1 MLKKR
6 LFISYTVLISLF
18 MIVVLTAVNRAVSGT
33 IDTQMESVTRE
44 AVEVGVRD
52 INSLFSDMFSE
63 TLNLCVDR
71 QLQAALTDFAD
82 GGGEAAGRA
91 VREEGERAISGL
103 RRKLTVEKVGLY
115 PVRDGELYQDE
126 AGYPGGG
133 LPGHE
138 KAGYPGGGLPGREK
152 TVYPGGG
159 SPGREAV
166 RGFLAAP
173 DLAGEEW
180 VRKTRAAGGKFVLT
194 ENEGADRTF
203 LRLSKVILSDD
214 RDMRDLALLEVN
226 IDVQI
231 LSTRLNQISV
241 QKGLVYLLDDQ
252 GRILLPYSHYH
263 QDGNERFGEARSG
276 AFIDRNKHMVII
288 RPIHTVGWRVA
299 ADVPM
304 REILAAGSALRGHVM
319 AISAVAIA
327 AVLLLAIYF
336 STYISR
342 PVIHISQVMNQV
354 REGDLDIRI
363 DSSRQT
369 GEMKTLYQS
378 FNYMMD
384 MIGDLIQEVYVAKIR
399 EKQSELAALQAQI
412 NPHFLYNT
420 LDSINW
426 MAIRYG
432 ARDIQKMV
440 VSLATMLR
448 YSLNNGQNLIAVQDE
463 IKQVQSYI
471 NLQQIRFENCFESE
485 IRIQEEMNSCIIIK
499 LLLQPLVENAIIHGF
514 DEGQYENGHLTI
526 TGEIESGHMVFRVM
540 NDGHQADLE
549 VIQRIL
555 YPAENVKPKSY
566 GIKNVN
572 DRLRHQYGEEYTL
585 QYRIQGDLTVA
596 VIRIPLE
603 KTGGEAYGGGN
614 DSGGGRR

>member
-82 GGGEAAGRA
+82 GGGEAASRA

-115 PVRDGELYQDE
+115 PVRDGELYRDE

-133 LPGHE
+133 P
-138 KAGYPGGGLPGREK
+138 A
-152 TVYPGGG
+152 
-159 SPGREAV
+159 GREAV

-336 STYISR
+336 SAYISR

-432 ARDIQKMV
+432 VRDIQKMV

-555 YPAENVKPKSY
+555 YPAEDVKPKSY

-585 QYRIQGDLTVA
+585 QYRIQGVLTVA

>member
-82 GGGEAAGRA
+82 GGGEAASRA

-115 PVRDGELYQDE
+115 PVRDGELYRDE

-133 LPGHE
+133 P
-138 KAGYPGGGLPGREK
+138 A
-152 TVYPGGG
+152 
-159 SPGREAV
+159 GREAV

-304 REILAAGSALRGHVM
+304 REILAAGSALRGHAM

-540 NDGHQADLE
+540 NDGPQADLE

-555 YPAENVKPKSY
+555 YPAEDVKPKSY

>member
-82 GGGEAAGRA
+82 GGGEAASRA

-115 PVRDGELYQDE
+115 PVRDGELYRDE

-133 LPGHE
+133 P
-138 KAGYPGGGLPGREK
+138 A
-152 TVYPGGG
+152 
-159 SPGREAV
+159 GREAV

-499 LLLQPLVENAIIHGF
+499 LLQPLVENAIIHGF

-555 YPAENVKPKSY
+555 YPAEDVKPKSY

>member
-82 GGGEAAGRA
+82 GGGEAASRA

-115 PVRDGELYQDE
+115 PVRDGELYRDE

-133 LPGHE
+133 P
-138 KAGYPGGGLPGREK
+138 A
-152 TVYPGGG
+152 
-159 SPGREAV
+159 GREAV

-485 IRIQEEMNSCIIIK
+485 IRIQEEMNSCIIK

-555 YPAENVKPKSY
+555 YPAEDVKPKSY

>member
-82 GGGEAAGRA
+82 GGGEAASRA

-115 PVRDGELYQDE
+115 PVRDGELYRDE

-133 LPGHE
+133 P
-138 KAGYPGGGLPGREK
+138 A
-152 TVYPGGG
+152 
-159 SPGREAV
+159 GREAV

-180 VRKTRAAGGKFVLT
+180 VRKTRAAGGKVVLT

-555 YPAENVKPKSY
+555 YPAEDVKPKSY

>member
-82 GGGEAAGRA
+82 QGGEAAGRA
-91 VREEGERAISGL
+91 VREQGERAISGL
-103 RRKLTVEKVGLY
+103 RRKLTVEKVRLY
-115 PVRDGELYQDE
+115 PVRNGEFYRDE
-126 AGYPGGG
+126 AEYPS
-133 LPGHE
+133 
-138 KAGYPGGGLPGREK
+138 
-152 TVYPGGG
+152 GG
-159 SPGREAV
+159 SPGRNEAGFPNGGSPGRDPV
-166 RGFLAAP
+166 RGFLAAL

-180 VRKTRAAGGKFVLT
+180 VQKTRAAGGKFVLT
-194 ENEGADRTF
+194 ENEEADRTF

-252 GRILLPYSHYH
+252 GRIILPYSHYH
-263 QDGNERFGEARSG
+263 QDGNERFGEGRSG

-319 AISAVAIA
+319 AISAVAIV

>member
-115 PVRDGELYQDE
+115 PVRDGELYRDE
-126 AGYPGGG
+126 AGYPGG
-133 LPGHE
+133 P
-138 KAGYPGGGLPGREK
+138 A
-152 TVYPGGG
+152 
-159 SPGREAV
+159 GREAV
-166 RGFLAAP
+166 RGFLVAP

-555 YPAENVKPKSY
+555 YPAEDVKPKSY

>member
-82 GGGEAAGRA
+82 GGGEAASRA

-115 PVRDGELYQDE
+115 PVRDGELYRDE

-133 LPGHE
+133 P
-138 KAGYPGGGLPGREK
+138 A
-152 TVYPGGG
+152 
-159 SPGREAV
+159 GREAV

-288 RPIHTVGWRVA
+288 RPIHTAGWRVA

-555 YPAENVKPKSY
+555 YPAEDVKPKSY

>member
-91 VREEGERAISGL
+91 VREEGARAISGL

-115 PVRDGELYQDE
+115 PVRDGELYRDE

-133 LPGHE
+133 P
-138 KAGYPGGGLPGREK
+138 A
-152 TVYPGGG
+152 
-159 SPGREAV
+159 GREAV

-555 YPAENVKPKSY
+555 YPAEDVKPKSY

>member
-82 GGGEAAGRA
+82 GGGEAASRA

-115 PVRDGELYQDE
+115 PVRDGELYRDE

-133 LPGHE
+133 P
-138 KAGYPGGGLPGREK
+138 A
-152 TVYPGGG
+152 
-159 SPGREAV
+159 GREAV

-327 AVLLLAIYF
+327 ASCFWRFIF
-336 STYISR
+336 PHYISR

-354 REGDLDIRI
+354 REGIWT
-363 DSSRQT
+363 S
-369 GEMKTLYQS
+369 
-378 FNYMMD
+378 
-384 MIGDLIQEVYVAKIR
+384 A
-399 EKQSELAALQAQI
+399 
-412 NPHFLYNT
+412 
-420 LDSINW
+420 SIL
-426 MAIRYG
+426 R
-432 ARDIQKMV
+432 ARPV
-440 VSLATMLR
+440 R
-448 YSLNNGQNLIAVQDE
+448 
-463 IKQVQSYI
+463 
-471 NLQQIRFENCFESE
+471 
-485 IRIQEEMNSCIIIK
+485 
-499 LLLQPLVENAIIHGF
+499 
-514 DEGQYENGHLTI
+514 
-526 TGEIESGHMVFRVM
+526 
-540 NDGHQADLE
+540 
-549 VIQRIL
+549 
-555 YPAENVKPKSY
+555 
-566 GIKNVN
+566 
-572 DRLRHQYGEEYTL
+572 
-585 QYRIQGDLTVA
+585 
-596 VIRIPLE
+596 
-603 KTGGEAYGGGN
+603 
-614 DSGGGRR
+614 

>member
-82 GGGEAAGRA
+82 GGGEAASRA

-115 PVRDGELYQDE
+115 PVRDGELYRDE

-133 LPGHE
+133 P
-138 KAGYPGGGLPGREK
+138 A
-152 TVYPGGG
+152 
-159 SPGREAV
+159 GREAV

-173 DLAGEEW
+173 DLAEEEW

-226 IDVQI
+226 
-231 LSTRLNQISV
+231 
-241 QKGLVYLLDDQ
+241 
-252 GRILLPYSHYH
+252 
-263 QDGNERFGEARSG
+263 
-276 AFIDRNKHMVII
+276 
-288 RPIHTVGWRVA
+288 
-299 ADVPM
+299 
-304 REILAAGSALRGHVM
+304 
-319 AISAVAIA
+319 
-327 AVLLLAIYF
+327 
-336 STYISR
+336 
-342 PVIHISQVMNQV
+342 ISQVMNQV

-555 YPAENVKPKSY
+555 YPAEDVKPKSY

>member
-82 GGGEAAGRA
+82 GGGEAASRA

-115 PVRDGELYQDE
+115 PVRDGELYRDE

-133 LPGHE
+133 P
-138 KAGYPGGGLPGREK
+138 A
-152 TVYPGGG
+152 
-159 SPGREAV
+159 GREAV

-555 YPAENVKPKSY
+555 YPAEDVKPKSY

>member
-82 GGGEAAGRA
+82 GGGEAASRA

-115 PVRDGELYQDE
+115 PGRDGELYRDE

-133 LPGHE
+133 P
-138 KAGYPGGGLPGREK
+138 A
-152 TVYPGGG
+152 
-159 SPGREAV
+159 GREAV

-555 YPAENVKPKSY
+555 YPAEDVKPKSY

>member
-82 GGGEAAGRA
+82 GGGEAASRA

-103 RRKLTVEKVGLY
+103 RRKLTVEKGGLY
-115 PVRDGELYQDE
+115 PVRDGELYRDE

-133 LPGHE
+133 P
-138 KAGYPGGGLPGREK
+138 A
-152 TVYPGGG
+152 
-159 SPGREAV
+159 GREAV

-555 YPAENVKPKSY
+555 YPAEDVKPKSY

>member
-18 MIVVLTAVNRAVSGT
+18 MIVVLTAVNRAVSDT

-44 AVEVGVRD
+44 AVEVGVKN
-52 INSLFSDMFSE
+52 INSLFGDIFSE
-63 TLNLCVDR
+63 TLNFCIDR
-71 QLQAALTDFAD
+71 QLQEALGGFAD
-82 GGGEAAGRA
+82 ETGSRAAAGRA
-91 VREEGERAISGL
+91 VRAEGERAISGL
-103 RRKLTVEKVGLY
+103 RRKLTVENVGLY
-115 PVRDGELYQDE
+115 PLRGGRLY
-126 AGYPGGG
+126 
-133 LPGHE
+133 
-138 KAGYPGGGLPGREK
+138 
-152 TVYPGGG
+152 
-159 SPGREAV
+159 REAQEAF
-166 RGFLAAP
+166 REDGN
-173 DLAGEEW
+173 LAGQEW
-180 VRKTRAAGGKFVLT
+180 VRKTREAGGRFVLT
-194 ENEGADRTF
+194 ENDEGEKTC

-214 RDMRDLALLEVN
+214 RQMRDLALLEIN
-226 IDVQI
+226 IDIQAV
-231 LSTRLNQISV
+231 SNRLNQISV
-241 QKGLVYLLDDQ
+241 QKGRVYLLDDQ

-263 QDGNERFGEARSG
+263 QDGNQRFGTERSG
-276 AFIDRNKHMVII
+276 AFVNGDGNMVII

-304 REILAAGSALRGHVM
+304 SEILAAGSALRSHVL
-319 AISAVAIA
+319 AISAVAIG

-336 STYISR
+336 SAYISR
-342 PVIHISQVMNQV
+342 PITRISQVMNQV
-354 REGDLDIRI
+354 QEGDLDIRI
-363 DSSRQT
+363 DASRQS
-369 GEMKTLYQS
+369 GEMKNLYQS

-432 ARDIQKMV
+432 AKDIQKMV

-448 YSLNNGQNLIAVQDE
+448 YSLNNGQNFIMVRDE

-471 NLQQIRFENCFESE
+471 NLQQIRFQGCFESE
-485 IRIQEEMNSCIIIK
+485 IRIGEEMNDCIIIK

-526 TGEIESGHMVFRVM
+526 TGEIADGHMVFQVM

-549 VIQRIL
+549 VIRAIL
-555 YPAENVKPKSY
+555 YPAGDVKPKSY

-585 QYRIQGDLTVA
+585 QYRIQGNLTVA
-596 VIRIPLE
+596 VIRIPLG
-603 KTGGEAYGGGN
+603 KTGGGASGGRN
-614 DSGGGRR
+614 DSGGGRG

>member
-103 RRKLTVEKVGLY
+103 RRKLTVEKVRLY
-115 PVRDGELYQDE
+115 PVQDGELYRDEDEYPGGSPGRDEARYPDGGSPGRDE
-126 AGYPGGG
+126 AGFPN
-133 LPGHE
+133 
-138 KAGYPGGGLPGREK
+138 
-152 TVYPGGG
+152 GG
-159 SPGREAV
+159 SSGREAV

-263 QDGNERFGEARSG
+263 QDGNERFGETRSG

-363 DSSRQT
+363 DPSRQT

-448 YSLNNGQNLIAVQDE
+448 YLDD
-463 IKQVQSYI
+463 
-471 NLQQIRFENCFESE
+471 
-485 IRIQEEMNSCIIIK
+485 
-499 LLLQPLVENAIIHGF
+499 H
-514 DEGQYENGHLTI
+514 
-526 TGEIESGHMVFRVM
+526 
-540 NDGHQADLE
+540 
-549 VIQRIL
+549 
-555 YPAENVKPKSY
+555 
-566 GIKNVN
+566 
-572 DRLRHQYGEEYTL
+572 
-585 QYRIQGDLTVA
+585 
-596 VIRIPLE
+596 
-603 KTGGEAYGGGN
+603 EA
-614 DSGGGRR
+614 

>member
-82 GGGEAAGRA
+82 GGGEAASRA

-103 RRKLTVEKVGLY
+103 RRKLTVEKVGLD
-115 PVRDGELYQDE
+115 PVRDGELYRDE

-133 LPGHE
+133 P
-138 KAGYPGGGLPGREK
+138 A
-152 TVYPGGG
+152 
-159 SPGREAV
+159 GREAV

-555 YPAENVKPKSY
+555 YPAEDVKPKSY

>member
-82 GGGEAAGRA
+82 GGGEAASRA

-115 PVRDGELYQDE
+115 PVRDGELYRDE

-133 LPGHE
+133 P
-138 KAGYPGGGLPGREK
+138 A
-152 TVYPGGG
+152 
-159 SPGREAV
+159 GREAV

-555 YPAENVKPKSY
+555 YPAEDVKPKSY

-614 DSGGGRR
+614 DSGGGHR

>member
-82 GGGEAAGRA
+82 GGGEAASRA

-115 PVRDGELYQDE
+115 PVRDGELYRDE

-133 LPGHE
+133 P
-138 KAGYPGGGLPGREK
+138 A
-152 TVYPGGG
+152 
-159 SPGREAV
+159 GREAV

-327 AVLLLAIYF
+327 AVLLLTIYF

-555 YPAENVKPKSY
+555 YPAEDVKPKSY

>member
-82 GGGEAAGRA
+82 GGGEAASRA

-115 PVRDGELYQDE
+115 PVRDGELYRDE

-133 LPGHE
+133 P
-138 KAGYPGGGLPGREK
+138 A
-152 TVYPGGG
+152 
-159 SPGREAV
+159 GREAV

-319 AISAVAIA
+319 AISAVAIV

-526 TGEIESGHMVFRVM
+526 TGEIESGHMVFRVL

-555 YPAENVKPKSY
+555 YPAEDVKPKSY

>member
-82 GGGEAAGRA
+82 QGGEAAGRA
-91 VREEGERAISGL
+91 VREQGERAISGL
-103 RRKLTVEKVGLY
+103 RRKLTVEKVRLY
-115 PVRDGELYQDE
+115 PVRNGEFYRDE
-126 AGYPGGG
+126 AEYPD
-133 LPGHE
+133 
-138 KAGYPGGGLPGREK
+138 
-152 TVYPGGG
+152 GG
-159 SPGREAV
+159 SPGREPV

-180 VRKTRAAGGKFVLT
+180 VQKTRAAGGKFVLT
-194 ENEGADRTF
+194 ENEEADRTF

-214 RDMRDLALLEVN
+214 RDMRDLVLLEVN

-252 GRILLPYSHYH
+252 GRIILPYSHYH
-263 QDGNERFGEARSG
+263 QDGNERFGEGRSG

-319 AISAVAIA
+319 AISAVAIV

-336 STYISR
+336 
-342 PVIHISQVMNQV
+342 
-354 REGDLDIRI
+354 
-363 DSSRQT
+363 
-369 GEMKTLYQS
+369 
-378 FNYMMD
+378 
-384 MIGDLIQEVYVAKIR
+384 
-399 EKQSELAALQAQI
+399 
-412 NPHFLYNT
+412 
-420 LDSINW
+420 
-426 MAIRYG
+426 
-432 ARDIQKMV
+432 
-440 VSLATMLR
+440 
-448 YSLNNGQNLIAVQDE
+448 YS
-463 IKQVQSYI
+463 
-471 NLQQIRFENCFESE
+471 
-485 IRIQEEMNSCIIIK
+485 
-499 LLLQPLVENAIIHGF
+499 
-514 DEGQYENGHLTI
+514 
-526 TGEIESGHMVFRVM
+526 
-540 NDGHQADLE
+540 
-549 VIQRIL
+549 
-555 YPAENVKPKSY
+555 
-566 GIKNVN
+566 
-572 DRLRHQYGEEYTL
+572 DR
-585 QYRIQGDLTVA
+585 
-596 VIRIPLE
+596 
-603 KTGGEAYGGGN
+603 
-614 DSGGGRR
+614 

>member
-82 GGGEAAGRA
+82 GGGEAASRA

-115 PVRDGELYQDE
+115 PVRDGELYRDE

-133 LPGHE
+133 P
-138 KAGYPGGGLPGREK
+138 A
-152 TVYPGGG
+152 
-159 SPGREAV
+159 GREAV

-412 NPHFLYNT
+412 NPYFLYNT

-555 YPAENVKPKSY
+555 YPAEDVKPKSY

>member
-82 GGGEAAGRA
+82 GGGEAASRA

-115 PVRDGELYQDE
+115 PVRDGELYRDE

-133 LPGHE
+133 P
-138 KAGYPGGGLPGREK
+138 A
-152 TVYPGGG
+152 
-159 SPGREAV
+159 GREAV

-526 TGEIESGHMVFRVM
+526 PGEIESGHMVFRVM

-555 YPAENVKPKSY
+555 YPAEDVKPKSY

>member
-82 GGGEAAGRA
+82 GGGEAASRA

-115 PVRDGELYQDE
+115 PVRDGELYRDE

-133 LPGHE
+133 P
-138 KAGYPGGGLPGREK
+138 A
-152 TVYPGGG
+152 
-159 SPGREAV
+159 GREAV

-288 RPIHTVGWRVA
+288 RPIHMVGWRVA

-555 YPAENVKPKSY
+555 YPAEDVKPKSY